1 MGEDCGEGLLS
12 IVFWCSEPAVCG
24 AGGGEE
30 CMWWGGRGR
39 SVHVGRKVEEG
50 VCMWGGEG
58 RGVHVG
64 GGRMCV
70 WRGRG
75 KRVCKY

>member
-24 AGGGEE
+24 AGGG
-30 CMWWGGRGR
+30 GG
-39 SVHVGRKVEEG
+39 
-50 VCMWGGEG
+50 
-58 RGVHVG
+58 G

-70 WRGRG
+70 GGEVEGR
-75 KRVCKY
+75 VYM